1 MDESLTPKIIRIATR
16 KSPLALWQAQMVGQQ
31 IKKIDET
38 IEIELVKITTSG
50 DKILDKPLY
59 DIGGKSL
66 FLKELE
72 IALLEG
78 NCDIAVHSMKDMPA
92 TIHQDLKISAIL
104 EREDFRDVLISNKYK
119 SLNDFEKGSSI
130 GTSSIRRI
138 CNLKH
143 SFKKIEIQN
152 VRGNIDTR
160 INRVKNNEI
169 DGIIVAA
176 AGVLR
181 LGLKKHIAEFM
192 DEREWLPAIG
202 QGAIGIE
209 TKKNN
214 VVINN
219 LVEKLNDKKTSI
231 CVNTER
237 EVSKYFQANCNTPL
251 AALAKISGNTIR
263 LNAMIGSLDGQQKIC
278 FEADSLIENHKDLG
292 IKVAKGLE
300 AKGAG
305 ELL

>member
-1 MDESLTPKIIRIATR
+1 MSLEKKNFISQYNKGLPQILKKNLIADIETPFSSLLKISKSEKYSFLLESVEGGSKRGRYSLLGCDPDLIWTVEKGKAKIKYLDHNFDYKLDQKPIHSL
-16 KSPLALWQAQMVGQQ
+16 K
-31 IKKIDET
+31 
-38 IEIELVKITTSG
+38 ELVKIS
-50 DKILDKPLY
+50 K
-59 DIGGKSL
+59 
-66 FLKELE
+66 F
-72 IALLEG
+72 
-78 NCDIAVHSMKDMPA
+78 
-92 TIHQDLKISAIL
+92 
-104 EREDFRDVLISNKYK
+104 
-119 SLNDFEKGSSI
+119 
-130 GTSSIRRI
+130 
-138 CNLKH
+138 
-143 SFKKIEIQN
+143 
-152 VRGNIDTR
+152 
-160 INRVKNNEI
+160 KNNEI

-219 LVEKLNDKKTSI
+219 LVEKLNDNETSI

-237 EVSKYFQANCNTPL
+237 EVSRYFQANCNTPL
-251 AALAKISGNTIR
+251 AALAKISGNTIQ
-263 LNAMIGSLDGQQKIC
+263 LNAMIGSLDGQQKIY
-278 FEADSLIENHKDLG
+278 FEADSSIENHKDLG

-300 AKGAG
+300 AKGAK